1 MIYDLSG
8 EYFSS
13 SWSLRNEI
21 SVAFKRPCVPW
32 DGKGTFRMH
41 PSLTLCFPRC
51 HHHPQKGHRAPGPLR
66 SSKTG
71 ETDGRRLHFPQC
83 LSPGTSGKKAH
94 GPGDIQLKTRACW
107 KESPVI
113 LCLCHG
119 VLAGT
124 HQGFYR
130 SPENTLPIG
139 KIALILRAAT
149 LIKWAA
155 IKKTSLSVP
164 SGSWY

>member
-1 MIYDLSG
+1 MKHLQVRVCLG
-8 EYFSS
+8 M
-13 SWSLRNEI
+13 
-21 SVAFKRPCVPW
+21 
-32 DGKGTFRMH
+32 GKGFCMP
-41 PSLTLCFPRC
+41 PSLTLCFPRR
-51 HHHPQKGHRAPGPLR
+51 HHYPQNGHRATPSTQ
-66 SSKTG
+66 SSEK
-71 ETDGRRLHFPQC
+71 EEADGRRLHFPQC
-83 LSPGTSGKKAH
+83 PSPGNSGKKAQ
-94 GPGDIQLKTRACW
+94 GPGDIQLKTWAYW

-139 KIALILRAAT
+139 KIALILRAAF

-155 IKKTSLSVP
+155 IKKTFLSVP